1 MAVIYKG
8 TNPAFIQLVEE
19 LEHPIA
25 AAVDSG
31 RFRSHDTYNRKKY
44 PLTAALLDLLCA
56 PYSRKL
62 HRWHHQ
68 QCLVTVKR
76 GIPLD
81 FIDIETDDI

>member
-1 MAVIYKG
+1 MAVIYNG
-8 TNPAFIQLVEE
+8 TNPVFRQIVDE

-25 AAVDSG
+25 IAVDSG
-31 RFRSHDTYNRKKY
+31 RFRSLDKTNRRRY
-44 PLTAALLDLLCA
+44 PLTAALLDLLSA

-68 QCLVTVKR
+68 QCLVTLKR